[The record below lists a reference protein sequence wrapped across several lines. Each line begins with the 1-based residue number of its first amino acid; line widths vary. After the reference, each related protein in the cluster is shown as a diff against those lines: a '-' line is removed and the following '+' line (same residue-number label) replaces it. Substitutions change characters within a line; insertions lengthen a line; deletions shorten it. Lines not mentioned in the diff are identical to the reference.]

1 MWQMLQQA
9 EPNDYVIATGETHSL
24 HDFVAEA
31 FGVLGIDWK
40 PHVMT
45 GAEFIRPSEIMVS
58 RADPQAAARKLGWS
72 ARTRMAGVVEQM
84 VRSQQAMLASA

>member
-1 MWQMLQQA
+1 
-9 EPNDYVIATGETHSL
+9 
-24 HDFVAEA
+24 
-31 FGVLGIDWK
+31 
-40 PHVMT
+40 MT

-58 RADPQAAARKLGWS
+58 RADPQEAARKLGWS